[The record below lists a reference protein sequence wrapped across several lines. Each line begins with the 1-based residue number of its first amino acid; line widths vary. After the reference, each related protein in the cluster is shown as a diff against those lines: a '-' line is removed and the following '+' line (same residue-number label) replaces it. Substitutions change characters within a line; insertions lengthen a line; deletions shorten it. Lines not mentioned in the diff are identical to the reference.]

1 MALGDRIKMRRE
13 ELALTR
19 IQLADRLGV
28 TPSTVSNYET
38 GVSFPKEEVM
48 LRLWKNTSGFEGD
61 AHQRH
66 WLVRVTI
73 NVCKD
78 LSRAPWRLHSVPLAQ
93 APPQP
98 CADEPEAQAVVEEI
112 LRLPKK
118 YRVPLYLYH
127 YEGYSVR
134 EISALLKANPSTIR
148 TRLSRARELL
158 KHQLEEG

>member
-1 MALGDRIKMRRE
+1 MQSEQEFNLAVEQYLNMVYRIALNWFGSVHDAE
-13 ELALTR
+13 DAA
-19 IQLADRLGV
+19 Q
-28 TPSTVSNYET
+28 
-38 GVSFPKEEVM
+38 EVM
-48 LRLWKNTSGFEGD
+48 LRLWKNASGFEGD
-61 AHQRH
+61 AHLRH

>member
-1 MALGDRIKMRRE
+1 MQSEQEFNRAVEQYLNMVYRIALNWFGSVHDAE
-13 ELALTR
+13 DAA
-19 IQLADRLGV
+19 Q
-28 TPSTVSNYET
+28 
-38 GVSFPKEEVM
+38 EVM
-48 LRLWKNTSGFEGD
+48 LRLWKSTSGFEGD
-61 AHQRH
+61 AHLRH

-134 EISALLKANPSTIR
+134 EISALLRANPSTIR

>member
-1 MALGDRIKMRRE
+1 MQSEQEFNLAVEQYLNIVYRIALNWFGSVHDAE
-13 ELALTR
+13 DAA
-19 IQLADRLGV
+19 Q
-28 TPSTVSNYET
+28 
-38 GVSFPKEEVM
+38 EVM

-61 AHQRH
+61 AHLRH

-134 EISALLKANPSTIR
+134 EISALLRANPSTIR